1 MKQRRYGKRQDCKRN
16 RMKAVIIAGI
26 ILTGCFIYQTG
37 HLYKEK
43 KAAAMQA
50 EQWRME
56 QAKNVLGSAGDRV
69 VYQDRVYRRN
79 TYVKAILCLGIDRK
93 GTLDESRVPG
103 SGGQADGIFLV
114 AQDTA
119 RDHVRVLMIPRDTMT
134 EITLTDLSGNVLG
147 QGIQHLTLGY
157 AYGDGREKSCRYMTE
172 AVSNLL
178 GGLSIDGYIAVSMEA
193 LPLMNDGVGGVTV
206 VMDENGLEKA
216 NPEFTPGKTITLDG
230 KHAESYIRYRDID
243 EPQSA
248 LTRTERQKTY
258 IQGFLRAAKVKA
270 GKDESF
276 VPRLLKDMGP
286 YMITDM
292 AKDRYMDMALAFL
305 GSSQDIAGTDMLT
318 LPGEAVETSIYDEY
332 HPDKE
337 QVLPIILDMFYRL
350 EE

>member
-1 MKQRRYGKRQDCKRN
+1 
-16 RMKAVIIAGI
+16 
-26 ILTGCFIYQTG
+26 
-37 HLYKEK
+37 
-43 KAAAMQA
+43 
-50 EQWRME
+50 
-56 QAKNVLGSAGDRV
+56 
-69 VYQDRVYRRN
+69 
-79 TYVKAILCLGIDRK
+79 
-93 GTLDESRVPG
+93 
-103 SGGQADGIFLV
+103 
-114 AQDTA
+114 
-119 RDHVRVLMIPRDTMT
+119 
-134 EITLTDLSGNVLG
+134 
-147 QGIQHLTLGY
+147 
-157 AYGDGREKSCRYMTE
+157 MTE

-230 KHAESYIRYRDID
+230 KQAESYIRYRDID

-318 LPGEAVETSIYDEY
+318 LPGEAVETSVYDEY